1 MDPGFY
7 VYFVNEE
14 KTMIDA
20 AEKDELEKLQKLYDV
35 LENEKKELREKYN
48 HVQNKLKDIANIL
61 NRKSAQYTDSSR
73 IQLIR
78 KTMEPY
84 L

>member
-20 AEKDELEKLQKLYDV
+20 AEKDELVKLQKLYDV

-48 HVQNKLKDIANIL
+48 HAQNRWRNTPE
-61 NRKSAQYTDSSR
+61 SAPISELYPLALVATS
-73 IQLIR
+73 I
-78 KTMEPY
+78 
-84 L
+84 